1 MSRNYQQILDEAMR
15 LSDEER
21 GRLAEEMHDS
31 LLTDEEREIEKEWIA
46 VAERRLAE
54 IDAGTAKLI
63 PADDV
68 IRDLKAKYAA
78 RHQRSR

>member
-1 MSRNYQQILDEAMR
+1 MSRSYEEIRDEVMA
-15 LSDEER
+15 LPVEER
-21 GRLAEEMHDS
+21 GALAEEIQTS
-31 LLTDEEREIEKEWIA
+31 LLTDDEREIEKEWVA

-63 PADDV
+63 PAEDV

-78 RHQRSR
+78 RPHRSR